1 MDENFSLPHKLG
13 SEYTLEHIIG
23 QGATGTVYLGSHN
36 TTSEPIAAKILHPQH
51 TKNPDILA
59 LFVQEKQILT
69 GLKHPNITPVQ
80 DMIVEGNTLAII
92 SQYVDGPSL
101 TQLLSTLTTLTPT
114 LATQLTIQILGALEH
129 IHQQNI
135 VHRDIKPENI
145 LLTSDWQTN
154 PTTSLRLTDFGI
166 STILGTSTGFT
177 GTPTYMA
184 PELFAGKPPTAASD
198 VYSTA
203 ITYYEL
209 LAGTPPFTT
218 SDDMSDNT
226 PEALAH
232 LANLHASANP
242 PSLRLP
248 DELTKIMNDM
258 LAKRPHKRPTTTEA
272 IAALQELLPI
282 LENHPPLPLQRNN
295 RNYTKISGTPTIVR
309 PHTIVSGEKPTI
321 QKKEET
327 VDGTN
332 KTKDPDKAEPQE
344 IVPPTPLLP
353 RTPAGQNATI
363 LQSRQVPEKK
373 EIALSSAEDSKF
385 LDKFKSTR
393 AKIILASSISLAFA
407 LTIGSLLFYSY
418 YTKNTTYKNPL
429 EASYAQ
435 ETPLPSGLTT
445 DYEATWDP
453 ETKTTTLT
461 ITYTAQG
468 TSLGGPFLETIQPL
482 DTTDTCP
489 TPQNWTITGS
499 SQQQLTSPQPNNP
512 SLTNISVPC
521 AWAVETP
528 IISPKSPLT
537 IQTTI
542 PMDITKNQVK
552 SDENPLQTWLD
563 TNIEKTTQSLNNPDL
578 HTVDYPAQR
587 IQGISVKAA
596 PEQAPPN
603 TTIHLDI
610 FPVWPNGEDVTPI
623 YHSPQTGPYTSTLQ
637 AITGNSTNPIHLY
650 HSCEGAIT
658 ITKTNTV
665 TTNYPADSC
674 QISATIGNLPAQDSN
689 QITITGNDS

>member
-1 MDENFSLPHKLG
+1 MNESFSLPHKLG

-23 QGATGTVYLGSHN
+23 HGATGTVYLGYHN
-36 TTSEPIAAKILHPQH
+36 TTQEPIAAKILHPEH
-51 TKNPDILA
+51 TTNPDILA
-59 LFVQEKQILT
+59 LFIQEKQILT
-69 GLKHPNITPVQ
+69 GLTHPNITPVH
-80 DMIVEGNTLAII
+80 DMIVEGNTLAIV

-101 TQLLSTLTTLTPT
+101 TQLIATLTTLTPT
-114 LATQLTIQILGALEH
+114 LATQLTIQLLEALEH

-184 PELFAGKPPTAASD
+184 PELFAGKSPTVASD

-203 ITYYEL
+203 ITYYQL

-218 SDDMSDNT
+218 PNDMPENT

-242 PSLRLP
+242 PSLALP
-248 DELTKIMNDM
+248 DELTKIVSDM
-258 LAKRPHKRPTTTEA
+258 LAKRPHKRPTTTQA
-272 IAALQELLPI
+272 IATLQELLPS
-282 LENHPPLPLQRNN
+282 LENHPPLPLQRHGK
-295 RNYTKISGTPTIVR
+295 NYTKIAGTPTIVR
-309 PHTIVSGEKPTI
+309 SRTLVSAEKPANP
-321 QKKEET
+321 KEEET
-327 VDGTN
+327 DN
-332 KTKDPDKAEPQE
+332 IDKTKNLIEEKPQE
-344 IVPPTPLLP
+344 VVPPTPLLP

-363 LQSRQVPEKK
+363 LQSRKVPEKK
-373 EIALSSAEDSKF
+373 EITLSTTKESTF

-393 AKIILASSISLAFA
+393 AKIILTSSISLILILA
-407 LTIGSLLFYSY
+407 IGSWIFYKQ
-418 YTKNTTYKNPL
+418 YTKNTSYKNPL

-461 ITYTAQG
+461 ITYTAQK
-468 TSLGGPFLETIQPL
+468 SPLGGPFLEIINPL
-482 DTTDTCP
+482 DTTGTCP
-489 TPQNWTITGS
+489 SPQNWTITGS
-499 SQQQLTSPQPNNP
+499 EQQQLSSPQPNNP
-512 SLTNISVPC
+512 DLTNISTPC
-521 AWAVETP
+521 AWAIKTP
-528 IISPKSPLT
+528 IITPNSPLT

-542 PMDITKNQVK
+542 PMDITKSQVK
-552 SDENPLQTWLD
+552 GNSNPLQEWLSG
-563 TNIEKTTQSLNNPDL
+563 NRESATQSLTNPDL
-578 HTVDYPAQR
+578 HTADYPAQR
-587 IQGISVKAA
+587 IQGITIHAT

-603 TTIHLDI
+603 TTINLDI
-610 FPVWPNGEDVTPI
+610 YPVWPSGEDITPL
-623 YHSPQTGPYTSTLQ
+623 YHSPQTGPYTPTLQ
-637 AITGNSTNPIHLY
+637 AITGNSADPVHLY

-658 ITKTNTV
+658 ITKSNTV
-665 TTNYPADSC
+665 TTNYPTDGC
-674 QISATIGNLPAQDSN
+674 QISATVGNLPTQDSN
-689 QITITGNDS
+689 PITITGHDS